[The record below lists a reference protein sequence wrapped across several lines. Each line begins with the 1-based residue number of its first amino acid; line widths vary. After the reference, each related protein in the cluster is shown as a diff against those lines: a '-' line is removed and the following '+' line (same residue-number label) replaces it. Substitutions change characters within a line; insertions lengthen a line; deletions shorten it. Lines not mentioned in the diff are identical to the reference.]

1 MLCTK
6 MHLRAKIDRHAGAF
20 THRTFYT
27 EKPLHRTVFTQNNDF
42 AESFDTENLP
52 AQTAQRRF
60 YTPELLHAETL
71 PRAAFTHKLFRVEAF
86 TRRSLFAQH
95 FFHRPFYPH
104 MPLHRKTFTHRSCCT
119 RHAFTHSQLLH
130 GEALLPLLDHLLS
143 CSPFQVV

>member
-95 FFHRPFYPH
+95 FFSQTLLPTY
-104 MPLHRKTFTHRSCCT
+104 
-119 RHAFTHSQLLH
+119 AFTQKNFYAQKLLH
-130 GEALLPLLDHLLS
+130 TARFYTQPAFTRRGFAS
-143 CSPFQVV
+143 SS